1 MTSEPRKASD
11 ILLELEQK
19 LDTALNIIRTQD
31 LNIKILS
38 NKLNTILE
46 ALEKKIVEPKVM
58 VEAVNAARVPVSPIQ
73 QMGQFD
79 PERQVPVVA
88 ETKLP
93 VEVEP
98 QGFRRTSRPETFA
111 GDDAYLP
118 QAPAAIEPK
127 FPVQVPN
134 MPKPPPGRGPM
145 SAPPGRTVEATVV
158 APTQKPAP
166 TPEAPP
172 MPPMPQKQQVTVVQN
187 AVPVMQRVVNGSGK
201 SLFLAEVEII
211 DLASMQQIYKTR
223 TNGTGKWVASLGVGE
238 YRVVI
243 RKFEAATKEKLE
255 VTQDIRVDGS
265 QSPLELQTVI
275 IKS

>member
-1 MTSEPRKASD
+1 LTSEPRKASD

-19 LDTALNIIRTQD
+19 LDTAISIIRTQD

-46 ALEKKIVEPKVM
+46 ALEKKSSEPKVM
-58 VEAVNAARVPVSPIQ
+58 VEAVNTARIPVSPLQ
-73 QMGQFD
+73 QIGKFD
-79 PERQVPVVA
+79 PERQIPVVA
-88 ETKLP
+88 EAKLP

-118 QAPAAIEPK
+118 QAPPAIEAK

-158 APTQKPAP
+158 APTPKPAP
-166 TPEAPP
+166 APET
-172 MPPMPQKQQVTVVQN
+172 PMPQKQQVTVVQN
-187 AVPVMQRVVNGSGK
+187 AIPVMQRVVNGSGK

-211 DLASMQQIYKTR
+211 DLSSMQQIYKTR
-223 TNGTGKWVASLGVGE
+223 TNGTGKWMASLGVGE
-238 YRVVI
+238 YRVII

-255 VTQDIRVDGS
+255 VTQDIQVDGS